1 MKRKIILLFV
11 CIAIIIGAIV
21 LINYYKKDDQCIAI
35 GKYSRC
41 IIVDQNNEP
50 ISNVKIYEDSIE
62 SKERSISNAEGKF
75 EITHGVCGEI
85 VLQLVTPDGEI
96 YTRKYDSKH
105 IPEVI
110 KLNYKNEDK

>member
-1 MKRKIILLFV
+1 MRRKIILLFV
-11 CIAIIIGAIV
+11 CIAIIIGAVV

-35 GKYSRC
+35 GKYSRG

-50 ISNVKIYEDSIE
+50 ISNMKFYEDSIE
-62 SKERSISNAEGKF
+62 NKERSISNAEGKF
-75 EITHGVCGEI
+75 EIPHGVCGEI
-85 VLQLVTPDGEI
+85 VLQLVTPNGEI
-96 YTRKYDSKH
+96 YTRKYDSNH

>member
-1 MKRKIILLFV
+1 MRRKIILLFV

-21 LINYYKKDDQCIAI
+21 VTKYLKKDDQCFAV
-35 GKYSRC
+35 GKYSRG

-50 ISNVKIYEDSIE
+50 ISNVKIYEGSIE
-62 SKERSISNAEGKF
+62 SKERSISNAQGEF
-75 EITHGVCGEI
+75 EISHGICGEI
-85 VLQLVTPDGEI
+85 VLQFVTSDGEN

-110 KLNYKNEDK
+110 KLKYKK